1 MEIRRNNGLANV
13 VTAFS
18 RWISL
23 QPMSLSIVTKTS
35 FNGQLFIGEPV
46 NKGCALEIPTGFG
59 SQKSGVRRQNE
70 GQAPQNCGRRL
81 LHQ

>member
-35 FNGQLFIGEPV
+35 FNGQPFYPRAGEQGLRP
-46 NKGCALEIPTGFG
+46 
-59 SQKSGVRRQNE
+59 
-70 GQAPQNCGRRL
+70 
-81 LHQ
+81 